1 MDLSRFDRQIRTF
14 GKEASNKIA
23 SSCVYV
29 VGLNGGLGTELV
41 RNLVWRG
48 INEIHLIDNGNI
60 NKNDIEYSYYFNE
73 TDLDKPRAK
82 TLKSYVTK
90 LNPTTKIYDNSC
102 HILDLTIK
110 PNSTIIL

>member
-41 RNLVWRG
+41 RNLVLSG

-60 NKNDIEYSYYFNE
+60 NKIDIEYSYHY
-73 TDLDKPRAK
+73 
-82 TLKSYVTK
+82 
-90 LNPTTKIYDNSC
+90 
-102 HILDLTIK
+102 ILCQG
-110 PNSTIIL
+110 